1 MEDVLSNKTCCWLI
15 SLSSNYLWNMLLN
28 LFNHKVKTQIR
39 IYPKTYS
46 INFGITISGL
56 KQTEWKYHTLNT
68 LCAHH
73 LQFLLELRKVF
84 TNILWS
90 FEGSAVKLV
99 SHVTKSCVSLLIISL
114 TNQINK
120 MCTTNHWVSND
131 EY

>member
-1 MEDVLSNKTCCWLI
+1 MEDVISNKTCCWLI
-15 SLSSNYLWNMLLN
+15 SLSSNYLWNMLLD

-56 KQTEWKYHTLNT
+56 KQTEWKYHTLNN
-68 LCAHH
+68 LCFHH

-84 TNILWS
+84 TNIPWS